1 MEVHRQ
7 KFEQFAQRYTG
18 TGKRPTSGTI
28 TREFGK
34 KISQNLKSNGS
45 DSKKVTEAR
54 RFRLLTQ
61 KFKLMN
67 CEELGMVDIL
77 IVPSQEAKNHT
88 SNQSIPKGYLR
99 VAYVDEFFDII
110 RLIHCNELKHA
121 GVKKTFKKMP
131 STHNNTALQDLL
143 RTSWYLD
150 SHHQPQSYRLFQN
163 S

>member
-34 KISQNLKSNGS
+34 KISQNLKSNES
-45 DSKKVTEAR
+45 DSKKGAEAR

-77 IVPSQEAKNHT
+77 IVPSQEAVSEKSWFQIFSSMFNNVSNYYNRYFFQKNHT
-88 SNQSIPKGYLR
+88 SNQSIPEGYLR

-110 RLIHCNELKHA
+110 RSIHCNELKHA
-121 GVKKTFKKMP
+121 GVKKTFKKV
-131 STHNNTALQDLL
+131 LVF
-143 RTSWYLD
+143 
-150 SHHQPQSYRLFQN
+150 SHQN
-163 S
+163 

>member
-34 KISQNLKSNGS
+34 KISQNLKSNES
-45 DSKKVTEAR
+45 DSKKGTEAR

-88 SNQSIPKGYLR
+88 SNQSIPEGYLR

-110 RLIHCNELKHA
+110 RSIHCNELKHA
-121 GVKKTFKKMP
+121 GVKKTFKKV
-131 STHNNTALQDLL
+131 LVF
-143 RTSWYLD
+143 
-150 SHHQPQSYRLFQN
+150 SYQN
-163 S
+163 